1 MGWPKLSWLVVL
13 CWVLSFPC
21 FRALGDDAEA
31 SVNFLKAPH
40 AFSHLNIATFEFQVL
55 VGGHVNSCTNCSISC
70 KLDSGPE
77 SDCGASKI
85 SYQGLQDGNHTFE
98 VCING
103 SQRVGCATYNWT
115 VDTIPPTAYITA
127 SKLFTN
133 ALNVSVNI
141 SFTEPCTGG
150 GFGCSSVNACNLLVY
165 GAGQVIPSSLTVLE
179 PNLKYTLLV
188 GLSPSVLYG
197 RVILVM
203 DKNFCT
209 DTAGNRFTRAANSSF
224 FVHFDRRSVFVDL
237 RIHIPEKLLQLNN
250 EIRTVKATNNDD
262 NLKFY
267 MYFSEPILNSSAELL
282 NSLNTSQGVLLPISG
297 ENLGNRKFGFQ
308 VANLSSIAVVTI
320 GLLSNSIISRP
331 GTSVS
336 PIAPV
341 TFLYDS
347 QRPAVRLS
355 TSSNTRTKE
364 HSIPISIKF
373 VKPVFG
379 FNSSFLSISGGH
391 LQGFHEISTSK
402 YIAEIKADDDIL
414 SVSIPQNVIGDVAG
428 NKNLASN
435 ILQVRHY
442 SVPTISSV
450 ISAFATA
457 CFLATSLAA
466 GLLTL
471 STASLLSAGAFSRPS
486 SLLTAE
492 PTRNIFRTACHIQ
505 VFAMSR
511 WLAVTLPVEYYEFA
525 RNLQWSIPYFSLPW
539 ETGDIQP
546 IMVKSNSSSGAHSYI
561 SKTHD
566 ISLSM
571 QLKGKSVNKSS
582 PVYGLPLSP
591 MEYLSFFE
599 SQSFKPEAEHILDP
613 QHLNGWRDFDRSMFW
628 LAVIGGSMILLH
640 AILLFILK
648 LRKGNTEKQRDY
660 GALTLPRFEIF
671 LTFLALPCIC
681 VASASL
687 VRGGTTSG
695 IIVGILLLGVVG
707 FILLALF
714 LILSIGI
721 TFGKLLQYKEVHQE
735 GQIFHWYQDIIRV
748 TLGPGKRGQWTWKN
762 QPKSVYLVRL
772 GALFEDLRGPPKY
785 MLSQIA
791 GVPRNQGDR
800 IIASDDETEDAE
812 APFIQKLFGVL
823 RIYYTLLE
831 SVKRVSLGILAGV
844 YLDSWSSKTPTVVLL
859 SITCFQLFFLVLK
872 KPFIKKKVQLVEIIS
887 ISCQVGIFA
896 TCFILLEKELSTG
909 EETTVGIFMIALFL
923 IGFLAQMAN
932 EWYALYRQ
940 IMRLDPSE
948 KYFLTGLKTASIGFL
963 LLFISKRLSQ
973 DLESKLPAKGRSDG
987 GTGGEAGSSVDRNKS
1002 SGSPGTP
1009 DKPWQKQLRELAR
1022 ASFTKERGGSRNDPS
1037 TSRTKWSGIWTN
1049 KRSGSSSQK
1058 TSSDSKSKTKWLYED
1073 LEEIFASK

>member
-40 AFSHLNIATFEFQVL
+40 AFSHLNTATFEFQVL

-133 ALNVSVNI
+133 ALNVSVNV

-179 PNLKYTLLV
+179 PNLKYNLLV
-188 GLSPSVLYG
+188 DLSPSVLYG

-224 FVHFDRRSVFVDL
+224 FVHFDRRTVFVDL

-297 ENLGNRKFGFQ
+297 ENLGNRRFGFQ

-373 VKPVFG
+373 GKPVFG

-391 LQGFHEISTSK
+391 LQGFHEISRSK

-471 STASLLSAGAFSRPS
+471 STASLLSAAAFSRPS
-486 SLLTAE
+486 CLLTAE

-511 WLAVTLPVEYYEFA
+511 WLAVTLPVEYYELA

-539 ETGDIQP
+539 ETGYIQP
-546 IMVKSNSSSGAHSYI
+546 IMVKSNSSSGAHSYL

-566 ISLSM
+566 VSLSM

-591 MEYLSFFE
+591 MEYLQFFE

-613 QHLNGWRDFDRSMFW
+613 QHSNGWRDFDRSMFW

-671 LTFLALPCIC
+671 LAFLALPCIC

-707 FILLALF
+707 FLLLALF

-762 QPKSVYLVRL
+762 QQKSVYLIRL

-831 SVKRVSLGILAGV
+831 AVKRVSLGILAGV

-909 EETTVGIFMIALFL
+909 EETKVGIFMIALFL
-923 IGFLAQMAN
+923 IGFVAQMVN

-940 IMRLDPSE
+940 ILRLDPSE

-963 LLFISKRLSQ
+963 LFFISKRLSQ
-973 DLESKLPAKGRSDG
+973 DLESKLPAKRRSDG
-987 GTGGEAGSSVDRNKS
+987 ETGGEAGSSVDRNKS

-1022 ASFTKERGGSRNDPS
+1022 ASFTKERSGSRNDPS
-1037 TSRTKWSGIWTN
+1037 TSRTKWSGFWTN